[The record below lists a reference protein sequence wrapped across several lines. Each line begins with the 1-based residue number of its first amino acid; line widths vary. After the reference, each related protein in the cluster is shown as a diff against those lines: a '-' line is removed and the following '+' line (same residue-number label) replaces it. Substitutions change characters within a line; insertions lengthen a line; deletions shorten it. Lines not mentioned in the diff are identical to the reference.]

1 MTKRSESKFHICK
14 KLNKSYSNIWGS
26 PKGDFLRS
34 VRNEKKKKKKTSVYG
49 KLLGIKQSLRYF
61 YCNMQEQAFKRIL
74 KKSVKSPLT
83 TLDRFISFLESRL
96 DVVLFR
102 SCFVSSLHQARQ
114 MINHGVVLVNGKR
127 VRDAGTRLCQLDIIE
142 LKKELIMESVETNNT
157 FTGVKLNFNSRFL
170 PCHLEIDYKS
180 LTIIFLWGPSYKSI
194 YYPIKADHGII
205 QRFYR

>member
-1 MTKRSESKFHICK
+1 
-14 KLNKSYSNIWGS
+14 
-26 PKGDFLRS
+26 
-34 VRNEKKKKKKTSVYG
+34 
-49 KLLGIKQSLRYF
+49 
-61 YCNMQEQAFKRIL
+61 MQEQAFKRIL

>member
-14 KLNKSYSNIWGS
+14 KLNKSYNNIWGL

-49 KLLGIKQSLRYF
+49 KLLGVKQSLRYF

-114 MINHGVVLVNGKR
+114 LINHEAVLVNGKK
-127 VRDAGTRLCQLDIIE
+127 VKDASTKLSKFDIIE
-142 LKKELIMESVETNNT
+142 LKKELIMKDIETNEI
-157 FTGVKLNFNSRFL
+157 FVVVKLNFNSRFF

-180 LTIIFLWGPSYKSI
+180 LTIIFLWEPKYESV
-194 YYPIKADHGII
+194 YYPIKADYEII